1 MTWSGY
7 NEFSAISYSITQY
20 NIKEE
25 KGECQKNLEDMDKYS
40 VAQPAIQYTDTTL
53 YKITWHKRMSYKVL

>member
-1 MTWSGY
+1 MVWY
-7 NEFSAISYSITQY
+7 NEFSAISYSKTQY

-25 KGECQKNLEDMDKYS
+25 KGECQKNLEDMINI
-40 VAQPAIQYTDTTL
+40 VWHNAIQYTDTTL